1 MRAEFMMQNPAPLP
15 ASLDAPSVATEPDLE
30 PSLNDRPS
38 MILEELPS
46 HRSSEPDL
54 EPSSV
59 FVDVPVSVGPQR
71 QELVG
76 NGLASVLSARC
87 EGTPDVEAQPG
98 NNSCE
103 TANMSE
109 AQAYGTREGEE
120 AGEECTICF
129 EQIQQGQLVTYLYCK
144 HVFHSD
150 CLHRWFETKI
160 RHGQFGCCPNC
171 NLRIVAPAP
180 VQPVKEAEQEE
191 SAGTGRS
198 STCILPAFQICG
210 IQFGNNRKTYLLIA
224 TLWLMVMFL
233 VGLLRMGVF

>member
-1 MRAEFMMQNPAPLP
+1 MLLSWF
-15 ASLDAPSVATEPDLE
+15 S
-30 PSLNDRPS
+30 
-38 MILEELPS
+38 
-46 HRSSEPDL
+46 
-54 EPSSV
+54 
-59 FVDVPVSVGPQR
+59 VSVGPQR

-76 NGLASVLSARC
+76 NGLASVLSARS
-87 EGTPDVEAQPG
+87 EGTPDVETGAQPG
-98 NNSCE
+98 NNSCD